1 MHYYEWNHTRVYQ
14 IVKTSFTWSENKICQ
29 IICKSALFLYYT
41 EMAAWMKHI
50 LGMTPGTSSFFF
62 QNRMHESLHL
72 FNSIC
77 NHRYFAATSI
87 VLFLNKKDVF
97 VEKIK
102 KAHLSMCFP
111 DYDGEIFSTRISA
124 KVFLHWQ
131 TNELCS
137 LSRFLLQGPNTY
149 EDAGNYIK
157 MQFLDL
163 NLRRDIK
170 EIYSHMTCATDTE
183 NVKFVFDAVTDII
196 IKENLKDCG
205 LFWEPRRP
213 RRKGELIR
221 YGTDNTP
228 ASVK

>member
-1 MHYYEWNHTRVYQ
+1 
-14 IVKTSFTWSENKICQ
+14 
-29 IICKSALFLYYT
+29 
-41 EMAAWMKHI
+41 
-50 LGMTPGTSSFFF
+50 
-62 QNRMHESLHL
+62 MHESLHL

-77 NHRYFAATSI
+77 NHRYFATTSI

-97 VEKIK
+97 TEKIK

-111 DYDGEIFSTRISA
+111 DYDG
-124 KVFLHWQ
+124 
-131 TNELCS
+131 
-137 LSRFLLQGPNTY
+137 PNTY

-157 MQFLDL
+157 LQFLEL

-205 LFWEPRRP
+205 LF
-213 RRKGELIR
+213 
-221 YGTDNTP
+221 
-228 ASVK
+228 

>member
-1 MHYYEWNHTRVYQ
+1 
-14 IVKTSFTWSENKICQ
+14 
-29 IICKSALFLYYT
+29 
-41 EMAAWMKHI
+41 
-50 LGMTPGTSSFFF
+50 
-62 QNRMHESLHL
+62 MHESLHL

-77 NHRYFAATSI
+77 NHRYFAITSI

-111 DYDGEIFSTRISA
+111 DYDGNLVKKRELFFFFRSFRRK
-124 KVFLHWQ
+124 KVDPFPF
-131 TNELCS
+131 CS
-137 LSRFLLQGPNTY
+137 RQGPNTY

-157 MQFLDL
+157 VQFLDL
-163 NLRRDIK
+163 NMRRDVK

-205 LFWEPRRP
+205 LF
-213 RRKGELIR
+213 
-221 YGTDNTP
+221 
-228 ASVK
+228 